1 MDNESYREQFRL
13 IGGSNVT
20 VTSDASKNITI
31 TAVNTDTNTYVTQA
45 VSTISTYKPIL
56 LGQNDTDSTAN
67 FSNVTNQ
74 SYYSNALRM
83 QPSTGNIISK
93 GEITATSFLGNATT
107 ATALTTNAGS
117 ATQPVYFSGGKPV
130 AATAYASASVNYAT
144 TAGTAT
150 TATTAS
156 KLTVNSS
163 ASADWF
169 DIL

>member
-1 MDNESYREQFRL
+1 MPAPGAATTTRYLREDGSWFVPPNTADTHWTTGIRAGASGTAANTAVTNPYIKVVDNESYREQFRL

-93 GEITATSFLGNATT
+93 GEITATSFLGM
-107 ATALTTNAGS
+107 LLQQ
-117 ATQPVYFSGGKPV
+117 QP
-130 AATAYASASVNYAT
+130 
-144 TAGTAT
+144 
-150 TATTAS
+150 
-156 KLTVNSS
+156 
-163 ASADWF
+163 
-169 DIL
+169 